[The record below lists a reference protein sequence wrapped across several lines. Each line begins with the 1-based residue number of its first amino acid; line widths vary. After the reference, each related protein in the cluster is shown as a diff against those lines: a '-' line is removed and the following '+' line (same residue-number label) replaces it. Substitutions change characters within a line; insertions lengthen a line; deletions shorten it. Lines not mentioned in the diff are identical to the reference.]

1 MRNKKVIFILLI
13 AMFTTLFPVQ
23 VFADDVI
30 ADTVY
35 VNGNIYTVDE
45 VFSKAQAIAIKG
57 QYIVG
62 VGSNEDVKG
71 FVGESTK
78 VIDLQ
83 GKTVIPGLIEGHM
96 HYPGEGQKLLQ
107 LDLFWK
113 PKDVILAAV
122 KAEADRL
129 PDGEWITGGGWNQEV
144 WDIPEFP
151 SKEDLDEVAPNN
163 PVALRRTCGHA
174 TWVNSLALEIGGIT
188 KDTPNPQG
196 GEILKNENGDPL
208 GILTDTAASFVTS
221 KIPPLTAERKKE
233 ALLLAQDELFSYGLT
248 TSMDAGS
255 SVEDIQQM
263 KELYESGDLKI
274 RLYVMVDSGPD
285 AEVYYEKGPEVGLY
299 GNRMTMN
306 CIKFYTDGSLGAR
319 SAWLLE
325 EYSDRPG
332 HVGNSRH
339 TYDEFYELVKAA
351 RDNGFQASTHAIGDA
366 ANRQVVDIY
375 EKVLKENPLDDHRYR
390 IEHFQIATLEDIQRI
405 ADLEIIP
412 AMQSVHATSDKNMAE
427 DRVGPERIKGGYA
440 WRKVL
445 NTGNIIVNG
454 SDANVELVN
463 PYHGLYAAVTRKG
476 RDGEPEGGWYP
487 EECMTR
493 EEALRSFTIWAAY
506 GQFEENIKGSIEV
519 GKLAD
524 FVVLD
529 RDYMTCPD
537 SEIMNILPL
546 ATIVGGEVVY
556 EKDNSKVTV
565 MFEGMP
571 MGFDSAPILENGR
584 TYVLAKNLFN
594 NLGLEY
600 TYNED
605 SDKYIVNEMEFD
617 AIDDYVPLRLVSE
630 TLGYKVNWNQSS
642 MSVSILR

>member
-45 VFSKAQAIAIKG
+45 DFSKAQAIAIKG
-57 QYIVG
+57 QYIIG
-62 VGSNEDVKG
+62 VGSNEDVKR

-233 ALLLAQDELFSYGLT
+233 ALLLAQDELFLYGLT

-285 AEVYYEKGPEVGLY
+285 AEIYYEKGPEVGLY

-412 AMQSVHATSDKNMAE
+412 AMQAVHATSDKNMAE

-445 NTGNIIVNG
+445 NTGNIIVNV

-605 SDKYIVNEMEFD
+605 SNKYIVNEMEFD
-617 AIDDYVPLRLVSE
+617 AKDDYVPLRLVAE
-630 TLGYKVNWNQSS
+630 TLGYKVNWNQNS

>member
-57 QYIVG
+57 QYIIG
-62 VGSNEDVKG
+62 VGSNEDVKR

-151 SKEDLDEVAPNN
+151 SKDDLDEVAPNN

-299 GNRMTMN
+299 GNSMTMN

-390 IEHFQIATLEDIQRI
+390 IEHFQIATLEDI
-405 ADLEIIP
+405 
-412 AMQSVHATSDKNMAE
+412 
-427 DRVGPERIKGGYA
+427 
-440 WRKVL
+440 
-445 NTGNIIVNG
+445 
-454 SDANVELVN
+454 
-463 PYHGLYAAVTRKG
+463 
-476 RDGEPEGGWYP
+476 
-487 EECMTR
+487 
-493 EEALRSFTIWAAY
+493 
-506 GQFEENIKGSIEV
+506 
-519 GKLAD
+519 
-524 FVVLD
+524 
-529 RDYMTCPD
+529 
-537 SEIMNILPL
+537 
-546 ATIVGGEVVY
+546 
-556 EKDNSKVTV
+556 
-565 MFEGMP
+565 
-571 MGFDSAPILENGR
+571 
-584 TYVLAKNLFN
+584 
-594 NLGLEY
+594 
-600 TYNED
+600 
-605 SDKYIVNEMEFD
+605 
-617 AIDDYVPLRLVSE
+617 
-630 TLGYKVNWNQSS
+630 
-642 MSVSILR
+642 